1 MKDKGEFR
9 MARRKKPAIQHAE
22 IVRRFA
28 ERLRKLRRDR
38 GLTQAELARRAAIS
52 ESYVRRLESA
62 GAARGSTCSTGWPRP
77 LGPFQAIF
85 CPRCFRPTI
94 WPFSAIAARELLDG
108 LMDTEDRQTLSLL
121 TQFLARLSETTPR

>member
-1 MKDKGEFR
+1 

-28 ERLRKLRRDR
+28 ERLRELRRDR

-62 GAARGSTCSTGWPRP
+62 GAAPGIDMLDRLAAAIGTIPSDLLPSVLPPDDLAVFRD
-77 LGPFQAIF
+77 QARKLF
-85 CPRCFRPTI
+85 
-94 WPFSAIAARELLDG
+94 DG